1 MSQPTA
7 LELAR
12 LVEVF
17 NAAVENT
24 LSVDPALQQ
33 KVATSL
39 SQDEIVEVTTLAQEF
54 TMKALT
60 LVMTEGQQAA
70 EEKLAPEAIALF
82 DKAIVAPIRALGEDA
97 VAALVD
103 PAHKTAANSKGFED
117 LGAPNLA
124 RLYAPKP

>member
-7 LELAR
+7 IELAR
-12 LVEVF
+12 LVEAF
-17 NAAVENT
+17 NAAVENK
-24 LSVDPALQQ
+24 LAYNPALQQ
-33 KVATSL
+33 KVAEAL
-39 SQDEIVEVTTLAQEF
+39 SQEEIVEVVSLTQEF

-60 LVMTEGQQAA
+60 IVMTEGERAA

-82 DKAIVAPIRALGEDA
+82 DKAIVAPVRAMGEDA
-97 VAALVD
+97 LAALID
-103 PAHKTAANSKGFED
+103 PAHKTAEISKGFED